1 MYKSIY
7 YSAASI
13 CRKCSSRI
21 FIYYLSILNSYF
33 VVLNDLSSYS
43 LTLCHFT
50 CVVVHFYFINNLSLN
65 FIFKYIYM
73 CQLAILYQRYA
84 RFLYVCLA
92 NTNFLFF
99 YGTKKK
105 KFKNRAL
112 ELKGDSL

>member
-1 MYKSIY
+1 MYNSIY
-7 YSAASI
+7 SSAASI
-13 CRKCSSRI
+13 CRKCSGRI

-50 CVVVHFYFINNLSLN
+50 CVVVHFYFINNLFLN

-92 NTNFLFF
+92 NTNFF
-99 YGTKKK
+99 YSMVQ
-105 KFKNRAL
+105 KNLKSRAL
-112 ELKGDSL
+112 ELKGDSI